1 MNAADRNFQGIW
13 IPKLIY
19 LNTEVNWYAK
29 ILFLEI
35 HSFTEHGKECYM
47 SNKYISSFL
56 KISERQVS
64 RYISEL
70 KALEWIEETS
80 FDGRKRYLR
89 SRLRFSFQTVDA
101 DLTILSRQRGKFCRT
116 SIDKN
121 DHHNKPVTKQNIKP
135 FTSLKVKN
143 ENRNPILE

>member
-1 MNAADRNFQGIW
+1 MKATDRNFQGIW

-35 HSFTEHGKECYM
+35 HSFTQNGKECYM

-64 RYISEL
+64 RYITEL
-70 KALEWIEETS
+70 KTIGWIAEVS
-80 FDGRKRYLR
+80 FDGRKRFLR
-89 SRLRFSFQTVDA
+89 STLEFSFRTSAPDTTKV
-101 DLTILSRQRGKFCRT
+101 SRQQGQFYRG
-116 SIDKN
+116 SN
-121 DHHNKPVTKQNIKP
+121 DNNDYHIKQGTKQDIKSI
-135 FTSLKVKN
+135 TYLKVKN
-143 ENRNPILE
+143 PILE

>member
-1 MNAADRNFQGIW
+1 MKATDRNFQGIW

-35 HSFTEHGKECYM
+35 HSFTENGKKCYM

-70 KALEWIEETS
+70 KTLGWIEEAS

-89 SRLRFSFQTVDA
+89 SMLRFSFRTVDP
-101 DLTILSRQRGKFCRT
+101 DLTVLSRQHGRFYRN

-121 DHHNKPVTKQNIKP
+121 DHHNKPITKQLKKSI
-135 FTSLKVKN
+135 TSLKEN
-143 ENRNPILE
+143 IENRSPILE

>member
-1 MNAADRNFQGIW
+1 MKATDRNFQGIW

-35 HSFTEHGKECYM
+35 HSFTENGKECYM

-70 KALEWIEETS
+70 KALGWIEEVS

-89 SRLRFSFQTVDA
+89 SMLQFSFRTVDS
-101 DLTILSRQRGKFCRT
+101 DLTILSRQHRKYYRT

-121 DHHNKPVTKQNIKP
+121 DHHNKPTTKQAKKSII
-135 FTSLKVKN
+135 SLKEN
-143 ENRNPILE
+143 IENRSSILE

>member
-1 MNAADRNFQGIW
+1 MKATDRNFQGIW

-35 HSFTEHGKECYM
+35 HSFTQNGKECYM

-64 RYISEL
+64 RYITEL
-70 KALEWIEETS
+70 KTIGWIAEVS
-80 FDGRKRYLR
+80 FDGRKRFLR
-89 SRLRFSFQTVDA
+89 STLEFSFRTSAPDTTKV
-101 DLTILSRQRGKFCRT
+101 SRQHGQFYRG
-116 SIDKN
+116 SN
-121 DHHNKPVTKQNIKP
+121 DNNDYHIKQGTKQDIKSI
-135 FTSLKVKN
+135 TYLKVKN
-143 ENRNPILE
+143 PILE

>member
-1 MNAADRNFQGIW
+1 MKATDRNFQGIW
-13 IPKLIY
+13 IPKQIY

-35 HSFTEHGKECYM
+35 HSFTQHGKECYM

-70 KALEWIEETS
+70 KALGWVEEAS
-80 FDGRKRYLR
+80 FDGRKRYLK
-89 SRLRFSFQTVDA
+89 SMLQFSFRSVDS
-101 DLTILSRQRGKFCRT
+101 DLTILSRQHRQFYPN

-121 DHHNKPVTKQNIKP
+121 DHQNKPITKQAKKSITSLKQNI
-135 FTSLKVKN
+135 
-143 ENRNPILE
+143 ENRSPILE

>member
-1 MNAADRNFQGIW
+1 MKASDRNFKGIW

-35 HSFTEHGKECYM
+35 HSFTENGKECYM

-64 RYISEL
+64 RYINEL
-70 KALEWIEETS
+70 KTIGWIAEVS
-80 FDGRKRYLR
+80 FDGRKRFLR
-89 SRLRFSFQTVDA
+89 SVLEFSFRTGKPATTRV
-101 DLTILSRQRGKFCRT
+101 SRQHGQFYRG
-116 SIDKN
+116 SN
-121 DHHNKPVTKQNIKP
+121 DRNDYHIKQRTKQDIKSI
-135 FTSLKVKN
+135 TYLKVKN
-143 ENRNPILE
+143 SILE